1 MKKYWP
7 IALYIPSTAGAAV
20 YAKVSFENISPFLVT
35 FVTFVLCWA
44 FFLII
49 NRMRL
54 SRLVEV
60 MIDERLNFAKLNV
73 YTFLCWVSIFAC
85 IKLLSG
91 SVELVVFMSVVP
103 LFTVFAGREWPYIG
117 SLNRWSVVGI
127 AFMAMV
133 VVFVHPQ
140 MREYGTERQML
151 GLMVGLVAGAFAAVY
166 IILSAEVQK
175 RNALTS
181 VDLICLRLPLL
192 VAATFVISIQEL
204 MQVLSMEFLL
214 KASFLSLVAVVIP
227 AYTLQQSITEIGSI
241 PTSVLMPLVT
251 AVALGFEWG
260 GGLELSLIG
269 VVAILVQCVAIMKVS
284 LSLGAT
290 RNKMKGLTP
299 TIGGDLS
306 SNLRKTSS
314 TASRF

>member
-20 YAKVSFENISPFLVT
+20 YAKISFENVSPFLVT
-35 FVTFVLCWA
+35 FATFVLCWA
-44 FFLII
+44 LFLAI
-49 NRMRL
+49 NRQRL
-54 SRLVEV
+54 GRLVAVSTE
-60 MIDERLNFAKLNV
+60 EKLNFTKLNV

-103 LFTVFAGREWPYIG
+103 LFTVVAGREWLRIG

-127 AFMAMV
+127 AFIAMV

-140 MREYGTERQML
+140 MRKYGVERQAI
-151 GLMVGLVAGAFAAVY
+151 GLIVGLVAGGFAAVY
-166 IILSAEVQK
+166 MVLSGEVQK
-175 RNALTS
+175 RHALTS
-181 VDLICLRLPLL
+181 IDLICLRLPLL

-204 MQVLSMEFLL
+204 MQVLSLEFIA

-251 AVALGFEWG
+251 AVALGFEWA

-269 VVAILVQCVAIMKVS
+269 VVAILFQCVAIMHVS
-284 LSLGAT
+284 LSLGTVRTKLKEAPRT
-290 RNKMKGLTP
+290 VGA
-299 TIGGDLS
+299 DLAP
-306 SNLRKTSS
+306 KP
-314 TASRF
+314 ASIQRSV